1 MFILHFPLLVN
12 GLLCHCQ
19 GSTCIF
25 CEAILRECGIR
36 TGVFTS
42 PHLIDVRERFR
53 IDGLVING
61 LSIAVDL
68 NICIDTVSKLHLSTH
83 THTLRIYPLHECMI
97 VHHRYMV
104 DPEKYIAKFQ
114 NLLLKNNETRVPDE

>member
-83 THTLRIYPLHECMI
+83 THFVSIL
-97 VHHRYMV
+97 YMS
-104 DPEKYIAKFQ
+104 A
-114 NLLLKNNETRVPDE
+114 